1 MEFSE
6 ILKILATEGIKTVI
20 SMFSQGKIKRE
31 DFELAILTH
40 ICTCLENMSN
50 KLDAL
55 SNGLKYIKDTLDS
68 MSGKFDVLSNKPD
81 IISGKLDSLSSELK
95 SIKDTLNFMSNHVE
109 RIEKIL
115 HNINDNI
122 VITYEQTV
130 TILRKLM
137 RITTE

>member
-1 MEFSE
+1 MEFLE
-6 ILKILATEGIKTVI
+6 VLKILNEQGFKTLI

-40 ICTCLENMSN
+40 ICTCLENMTNKLDTLSSKLDTLSN
-50 KLDAL
+50 KLDIL
-55 SNGLKYIKDTLDS
+55 SND
-68 MSGKFDVLSNKPD
+68 
-81 IISGKLDSLSSELK
+81 LK
-95 SIKDTLNFMSNHVE
+95 SIKDTLDFMSSRLE

-115 HNINDNI
+115 HNINENI

-137 RITTE
+137 RTSTE

>member
-1 MEFSE
+1 MKSLEVVDLLEVLRILSE
-6 ILKILATEGIKTVI
+6 QGLKTLI

-40 ICTCLENMSN
+40 MCTCLENMTNRLDTLSSKLDTLSN
-50 KLDAL
+50 KLDVI
-55 SNGLKYIKDTLDS
+55 SN
-68 MSGKFDVLSNKPD
+68 
-81 IISGKLDSLSSELK
+81 ELK
-95 SIKDTLNFMSNHVE
+95 SIKDTLNFTSSRIE

-115 HNINDNI
+115 HNINENI

-137 RITTE
+137 RISTE

>member
-1 MEFSE
+1 MKSLEVVDLLEVLRILSE
-6 ILKILATEGIKTVI
+6 QGLKTLI

-40 ICTCLENMSN
+40 MCTCLENMTNRLDTLSSKLDTLSN
-50 KLDAL
+50 KLDVI
-55 SNGLKYIKDTLDS
+55 SN
-68 MSGKFDVLSNKPD
+68 
-81 IISGKLDSLSSELK
+81 ELK